1 MIFTGLTYEKAEGA
15 SVTDKEILDDFGSAL
30 MRRVRDRSLG
40 RYENIQRGALKS
52 QRAIELH
59 DLLSEFDE
67 QQQMAIK
74 ILITESIDNTLF
86 NLLFMFEED
95 EDKEIVVADV
105 NISEISDGLAGE
117 LFSEDGW
124 ITRFSQK

>member
-67 QQQMAIK
+67 QQKKVIK
-74 ILITESIDNTLF
+74 TLITESIDNTLF
-86 NLLFMFEED
+86 NFLFMFEED

-105 NISEISDGLAGE
+105 NISEISDRLAGE
-117 LFSEDGW
+117 LFSQDGW

>member
-1 MIFTGLTYEKAEGA
+1 MA
-15 SVTDKEILDDFGSAL
+15 DKEILDDFGSAL

-52 QRAIELH
+52 QRAVELH

-67 QQQMAIK
+67 QQKKVIK
-74 ILITESIDNTLF
+74 TLITESIDNTLF
-86 NLLFMFEED
+86 NFLFMFEED

-117 LFSEDGW
+117 LFSQDGW